1 MTSRPFLIGLTGSI
15 GMGKSTTAA
24 MFAEEGI
31 PVWDAD
37 VAVARLYGKN
47 GAAVDPISKVFPE
60 AISDGVV
67 SKDRLKSIIAANPDA
82 LKQIESIVHP
92 LVAADRH
99 AFIADCTAPIALADI
114 PLLFETGADKSVDVV
129 VVVSTDAKTQAAR
142 VLARPGMTEAHFKA
156 ILSKQLPDA
165 EKRARAD
172 VVIETD
178 TLESTRAQ
186 VQNLL
191 STLRTKIAHA

>member
-15 GMGKSTTAA
+15 GMGKSTTAT
-24 MFAEEGI
+24 MFGEEGV

-37 VAVARLYGKN
+37 AAVARLYGEN
-47 GAAVDPISKVFPE
+47 GAAVGPISIAFPE
-60 AISDGVV
+60 AISDGAV
-67 SKDRLKSIIAANPDA
+67 SKDRLKSIIAVNPDA
-82 LKQIESIVHP
+82 LKQIETIVHP

-99 AFIADCTAPIALADI
+99 AFIADCTAPIALVDI
-114 PLLFETGADKSVDVV
+114 PLLFETGAEKSVDVV

-172 VVIETD
+172 VVIKTD

>member
-37 VAVARLYGKN
+37 AAVARLYGKN

-60 AISDGVV
+60 AISDEAV
-67 SKDRLKSIIAANPDA
+67 SKDRLKSIITANPDA